1 MMKNQNTTLTNDEIV
16 RLAPA
21 AGANAPHEM
30 VSEKYSFV
38 PTIQA
43 VDLLRSVGWLP
54 VGAEQSRARN
64 SDRQGYQKHIIRF
77 IQGGALSDE
86 ERVDMVLTNSH
97 DRGCAFQLTASIWR
111 KICGNGLMVS
121 CDLYNFSHRHIGF
134 DGQAFMDSAYK
145 IAESAG
151 EIAGQVD
158 DLKTIDLQPD
168 EKGVYAA
175 AAHRLVYDDFDNA
188 PIMPGQLLHERRYDD
203 KGNDLWTV
211 TNVVQENIIRG
222 GLKGSKRGANGRI
235 RQVTTRPVRS
245 IDRDIRLNKA
255 LWVLTEE
262 MAKLKKS

>member
-1 MMKNQNTTLTNDEIV
+1 MKNLTTSLTNEEIV
-16 RLAPA
+16 SLAPA
-21 AGANAPHEM
+21 AGATAPHAM

-43 VDLLRSVGWLP
+43 VELLRSVGWMP
-54 VGAEQSRARN
+54 IDAEQSKARH
-64 SDRQGYQKHIIRF
+64 SDRDGYQKHIIRF
-77 IQGGALSDE
+77 IQEGVLRDE

-97 DRGCAFQLTASIWR
+97 DRGCAFQLTASVWR

-121 CDLYNFSHRHIGF
+121 SDLYNFSHRHICF
-134 DGQAFMDSAYK
+134 DGRAFMDSAYK

-151 EIAGQVD
+151 EIASQVD

-168 EKGVYAA
+168 EKSVYAA
-175 AAHRLVYDDFDNA
+175 AAHRLVYDDIDNA
-188 PIMPGQLLHERRYDD
+188 PIMPGHLLQERRYDD

-211 TNVVQENIIRG
+211 TNVVQENILRG

-235 RQVTTRPVRS
+235 RQVTTRPVKS